1 MAWFAKIAGEIA
13 ADNAVDRLM
22 SVVFYDDAAPNV
34 PLWRKTYSTDEVS
47 SVADF
52 RAAVIAEG
60 QAARAR
66 WVKAQ
71 AARTQVP
78 IGSTIPIP

>member
-1 MAWFAKIAGEIA
+1 MAWFARIAEEVA

-22 SVVFYDDAAPNV
+22 SVVFFDDQAPAV
-34 PLWRKTYSTDEVS
+34 VLWRKTYSTAEVDS
-47 SVADF
+47 LADL

-66 WVKAQ
+66 WQKMN
-71 AARTQVP
+71 AARAQLP
-78 IGSTIPIP
+78 AGSTVAIP